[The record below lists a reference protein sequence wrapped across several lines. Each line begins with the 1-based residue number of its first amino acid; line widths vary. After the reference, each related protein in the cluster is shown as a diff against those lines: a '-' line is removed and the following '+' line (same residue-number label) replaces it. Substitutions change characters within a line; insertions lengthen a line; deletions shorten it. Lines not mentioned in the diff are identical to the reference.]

1 MFSLLLAAALMADG
15 APAAAPAAT
24 TAPAP
29 QMKINIPDLAGCTAL
44 TKVLAEAAG
53 GQTEQAQALQAVAIN
68 WALAFDA
75 AAAQTSANLRG
86 PYEKALADY
95 KTQLTNSASDEVLSG
110 VMLEQMQVRLGEC
123 ENLRAA
129 NAAFF
134 SFVVD
139 DYLEQAK
146 ARQAAAPAPQPAK
159 P

>member
-1 MFSLLLAAALMADG
+1 MFSLLLAAALMADT
-15 APAAAPAAT
+15 APAAAPAA

-53 GQTEQAQALQAVAIN
+53 GQTPQAQTLQALAIN

-75 AAAQTSANLRG
+75 ASAQTSANLRA
-86 PYEKALADY
+86 PYDKALADY
-95 KTQLTNSASDEVLSG
+95 RTQLANSANDEDLSG
-110 VMLEQMQVRLGEC
+110 IVVERMQARLGEC
-123 ENLRAA
+123 EDLRAA

-134 SFVVD
+134 SFVID

-146 ARQAAAPAPQPAK
+146 AQQAAAPAPQPAK